1 MNCVACNEP
10 MIVLELDEIE
20 IDYCLECGGVWLDS
34 GELELLIGDASE
46 VNKLMA
52 QAVSEAEV
60 MRSDRK
66 CPICRKRMEAA
77 LIGADTKVEID
88 RCVNN
93 DGLWFDRGELRE
105 ILEMMHGEKSEKV
118 VALLKDVFGTNSTK
132 EIGR

>member
-60 MRSDRK
+60 MRSGRK